1 MRNFNNHSK
10 MKNIK
15 QNIKI
20 IFPALAVGIILG
32 WLFFGVS
39 KSQDDHAGHDHDKE
53 VSETT
58 YTCSMHPQIRQ
69 DEPGQCPICAMDLI
83 PVDEAEQSSQTVSPD
98 AIKMSEAAMKIADIQ
113 TMKVRRDYSD
123 KIVHLLG
130 RVKPDE
136 REIAELTARFG
147 GRIEKLFV
155 NFKGERV
162 KMGEPLASIYSPEL
176 VTAQKELLEAV
187 EYKDSN
193 PAIYKA
199 TRNKLKLWD
208 LSEEQIDAI
217 IEEGDVQH
225 YFMVRAPVSGTVTRR
240 NVSKGDYIEKGNA
253 LFQIMDLTKLWLMFE
268 AYESDLPW
276 LSEGDKVEFT
286 VQSLPG
292 KSFSGLISH
301 IDPFIDPETRIARVR
316 VEVDNHNRKLKPEM
330 FANGMVKPKV
340 DNREKELLI
349 PRTAV
354 LWTGKKAV
362 VYIKQEDVEEPT
374 FLYREI
380 VLGPQ
385 AGDFYIVEEGL
396 DEGEEIAV
404 NGVFKIDAAAQLAGK
419 QSMMNPAGEKSTR
432 DHHHGSGQGKADV
445 NMAHVE
451 QAFVDQLDVVY
462 QRYLLMNDAF
472 VASDPEKVT
481 VEAREVK
488 EALGQVDMS
497 LVKGDAHE
505 LWMEQ
510 AETLKNS
517 LNKMIEKDELEEK
530 RKAFSMFNLAFYK
543 MVKSFRLNE
552 DKVYYQYCPM
562 AFDDEGAY
570 WFSDQ
575 KDIRNP
581 YFGDQML
588 KCGETRETFE
598 FE

>member
-1 MRNFNNHSK
+1 MRN
-10 MKNIK
+10 IK
-15 QNIKI
+15 KNIKI
-20 IFPALAVGIILG
+20 ILPALVVGVVLG
-32 WLFFGVS
+32 WLFFGAS
-39 KSQDDHAGHDHDKE
+39 GKRDDHADHDHDQE

-69 DEPGQCPICAMDLI
+69 DEPGQCPICGMDLI
-83 PVDEAEQSSQTVSPD
+83 PAEEAEKSTETVSPD

-113 TMKVRRDYSD
+113 TMKVRKDYSD
-123 KIVHLLG
+123 KKVYLLG

-136 REIAELTARFG
+136 REIVELTARFG

-162 KMGEPLASIYSPEL
+162 EKGELLASIYSPDL
-176 VTAQKELLEAV
+176 VSAQKELLEAV

-193 PAIYKA
+193 PKIYKA
-199 TRNKLKLWD
+199 TKNKLKLWD
-208 LSEEQIDAI
+208 LSEEQISAI
-217 IEEGDVQH
+217 IEEGAVQY
-225 YFMVRAPVSGTVTRR
+225 YFNVRAPVSGTVTRR
-240 NVSKGDYIEKGNA
+240 NVSQGDYVEKGNA
-253 LFQIMDLTKLWLMFE
+253 LFQIMDLTKLWVMFE
-268 AYESDLPW
+268 AYESDLIW
-276 LSEGDKVEFT
+276 LREGDQVEFT
-286 VQSLPG
+286 VQSLPAH
-292 KSFSGLISH
+292 SFSGKISH
-301 IDPFIDPETRIARVR
+301 IDPYIDPETRIARAR
-316 VEVDNHNRKLKPEM
+316 VEVDNRGRKLKPEM
-330 FANGMVKPKV
+330 FANGIIKPQVHNK
-340 DNREKELLI
+340 EKELLI

-362 VYIKQEDVEEPT
+362 VYVKKEGVEEPS

-380 VLGPQ
+380 GLGPQ

-396 DEGEEIAV
+396 EEGEVIAV

-419 QSMMNPAGEKSTR
+419 KSMMNPAGEESSTG
-432 DHHHGSGQGKADV
+432 HHHDGGAAGKDDV
-445 NMAHVE
+445 NNIANVE
-451 QAFVDQLDVVY
+451 QEFVEQLDVVY

-481 VEAREVK
+481 EKAKKVK
-488 EALGQVDMS
+488 EALGQVDMN
-497 LVKGDAHE
+497 LVEGDAHE

-510 AETLKNS
+510 AGTLKNS
-517 LNKMIEKDELEEK
+517 LNKIIEKDDLEEK
-530 RKAFSMFNLAFYK
+530 RKAFSTLNLAFYK
-543 MVKSFRLNE
+543 IVKSFRLNE

-575 KDIRNP
+575 QDIRNP